1 MVRVQHYRWI
11 KVTLN
16 IMCGCH
22 YGVGVAAKA
31 QELSRGTRFTRKGE
45 DMRGAGCSIREGW
58 SAKVLTTVF
67 RIARRRQKSFRENT
81 GFTAKTEGFYVQ
93 YMGPRWTIIGQSFR
107 GQNVNLGMTIMTMG
121 PGKLWVSVAPESRAG
136 LNGIDSLLYT
146 SRGRH
151 IDLPRPNVAKSQSF
165 IWRVLVMVSW

>member
-1 MVRVQHYRWI
+1 MPYSRRLERESTYYCIQNCEEAPEKLSGEHGV
-11 KVTLN
+11 
-16 IMCGCH
+16 
-22 YGVGVAAKA
+22 YGQNRGV
-31 QELSRGTRFTRKGE
+31 LYTVHGTQM
-45 DMRGAGCSIREGW
+45 DNHWAI
-58 SAKVLTTVF
+58 
-67 RIARRRQKSFRENT
+67 
-81 GFTAKTEGFYVQ
+81 
-93 YMGPRWTIIGQSFR
+93 FR
-107 GQNVNLGMTIMTMG
+107 GRNVNLGMTIMTMG